1 MTEQERLAAGLRY
14 LEQQKKADPL
24 ESFRSL
30 EGLKG
35 AYERRVQPIINNAMQ
50 TFETGGAIGDLL
62 RAYGS
67 AAAPANA
74 AVLEGMG
81 MPYRGPI
88 TAPRQEGVSSGE
100 NFRAMGD
107 PRQQAVGQMIG
118 DPANLAQPVGARLA
132 NALKFAK
139 PDAMKMVQEMSRGAI
154 SPMDVWHGSPHR
166 FASTSKN
173 PLGEFDA
180 SKIGT
185 GEGAQAYGYGHYVA
199 EQPLVAKDYKFM
211 ERNWFD
217 TDVATYQ
224 GKPIQYWYDKAQRDQ
239 NIAHR
244 TKNPTLEKD
253 ANARLAYWESVMM
266 HEHPE
271 SVLKKMTDQEFGWP
285 EATNYAKSVNLD
297 KFQGIAEPGALYKVD
312 LPDEVVPRML
322 DWDKPLSPMGNLQI
336 KPVAKN
342 YNGTFGTGEYGG
354 YAWHLGDAQLS
365 RAFRTPEKAQQYAPL
380 GSEIIKELNAITATP
395 TGHAEL
401 LSKAGIPGI
410 KYLDQ
415 FSREKGKGTRNF
427 VVFPGNEGLL
437 NILGRE

>member
-1 MTEQERLAAGLRY
+1 MADRDRIAAGLSY
-14 LEQQKKADPL
+14 LEQQKRADPL

-35 AYERRVQPIINNAMQ
+35 AYERRVQPIINSAMQ

-166 FASTSKN
+166 FAPTAKN
-173 PLGEFDA
+173 TLGEFDA

-285 EATNYAKSVNLD
+285 EATNYAKSVKLD

-312 LPDEVVPRML
+312 LSDEAIPRML
-322 DWDKPLSPMGNLQI
+322 DWDKPLSQQAPMIQQNIYNSMLDAGFDKPLVNYILNNKTGN
-336 KPVAKN
+336 
-342 YNGTFGTGEYGG
+342 
-354 YAWHLGDAQLS
+354 
-365 RAFRTPEKAQQYAPL
+365 
-380 GSEIIKELNAITATP
+380 
-395 TGHAEL
+395 EL
-401 LSKAGIPGI
+401 LNELGGRLAVRNPSPMSANAQTSDFLRKAGIPGI

-415 FSREKGKGTRNF
+415 FSRDKGTGTRNF